1 MLLIPTKDG
10 NLNKK
15 VKQQTGCRI
24 WLWQPYF
31 NWREKTMPQKTE
43 SKVLVIYNAM
53 LRESQEDFRS
63 YLFSKVEYAEQFL
76 KEWLISMINY
86 NLEKE
91 EVMEYLVDSS
101 QTSIDKKA
109 DTLEELDI
117 DALELICCDYDLGYI
132 CLQTQ
137 KVYNSA
143 QTKESDELHVLLT

>member
-1 MLLIPTKDG
+1 
-10 NLNKK
+10 
-15 VKQQTGCRI
+15 
-24 WLWQPYF
+24 
-31 NWREKTMPQKTE
+31 MPETTE
-43 SKVLVIYNAM
+43 SKVLIIYNAM
-53 LRESQEDFRS
+53 LRESQEEFRS

-91 EVMEYLVDSS
+91 EVIQYLVDSS
-101 QTSIDKKA
+101 QKNSIDKKV

-137 KVYNSA
+137 KVYNSS
-143 QTKESDELHVLLT
+143 QTRKDDELHVLLV